1 MKSLHLAL
9 RLTQF
14 HRRGEALADGLAV
27 DLARQTEVRTVSGL
41 VGLMTTTGWLSA
53 TTADGCDGAGAKITQ
68 FQDLHENAGTLLFE
82 GREGVRQEASPILT
96 YAYVRIIPAKKETR
110 PISPCGSPARHTSFG
125 RVVAAFR
132 DIVRAIVRMPP
143 RRVRSDSVEFCN

>member
-110 PISPCGSPARHTSFG
+110 PISPCGSPARFNPTLSH
-125 RVVAAFR
+125 
-132 DIVRAIVRMPP
+132 
-143 RRVRSDSVEFCN
+143 